1 MRVFFFNYC
10 KAFDL
15 IDHGT
20 LVAKLKKRKESL
32 HPEQHYELDYR
43 FPKWAIGE
51 GYTQWDCVPLGVPQG
66 TRTF

>member
-32 HPEQHYELDYR
+32 HPEQHYELS
-43 FPKWAIGE
+43 
-51 GYTQWDCVPLGVPQG
+51 
-66 TRTF
+66 